1 MSRIEAAKL
10 ERLLSDTVCLMMGGV
25 DITTVGGQKKGRGCD
40 DFAASFINQRP
51 DGDDEGEMPK
61 TSRLFA
67 TYIYI

>member
-1 MSRIEAAKL
+1 MSRIEAAEL

-40 DFAASFINQRP
+40 AFAASFINPRP
-51 DGDDEGEMPK
+51 DGDDDAEMPK

-67 TYIYI
+67 THIYI